1 LERPDEPTSANSER
15 ELEKRLSDDR
25 RCLVS
30 GAAAGLAGG
39 VFLLLFYLVIDLL
52 RGEPLATPA
61 FLASGLFGS
70 EADQITVIGYV
81 LLTALHL
88 AAFVMLGLLACVL
101 TEVTPLPRSL
111 LVGAVYGLFAN
122 TLLFYL
128 ALIISGTRVIEAPA
142 WPVAFAGNVFAGIVI
157 MSYLKRFSG
166 SGATTAAAGESAAQA
181 VVREGVIAGLIGAV
195 TVAVWFLVIDLVVG
209 RALYTPAALGSAMLY
224 GAAASD
230 AVVVSAGTVLGYSV
244 YHVVA
249 FISIGIVVAA
259 LLALADRFPP
269 LYFGMIVLF
278 VVFETFVVFLAALLG
293 EWILQQLAWWAI
305 VAGNLLAAIAMGLYF
320 SSRHPEL
327 RENLSDKVLWSSEGN
342 GPTG

>member
-1 LERPDEPTSANSER
+1 
-15 ELEKRLSDDR
+15 
-25 RCLVS
+25 
-30 GAAAGLAGG
+30 
-39 VFLLLFYLVIDLL
+39 
-52 RGEPLATPA
+52 
-61 FLASGLFGS
+61 
-70 EADQITVIGYV
+70 
-81 LLTALHL
+81 
-88 AAFVMLGLLACVL
+88 
-101 TEVTPLPRSL
+101 
-111 LVGAVYGLFAN
+111 
-122 TLLFYL
+122 
-128 ALIISGTRVIEAPA
+128 
-142 WPVAFAGNVFAGIVI
+142 

-181 VVREGVIAGLIGAV
+181 VVREGVIAGLIGAA
-195 TVAVWFLVIDLVVG
+195 TVALWFLVIDLVVG

-249 FISIGIVVAA
+249 FIFIGIVVAA

-293 EWILQQLAWWAI
+293 EWILEQLAWWAI